1 MAFKINIADKS
12 GKTYHLESETEELLG
27 KELNDKIQ
35 GSDLSA
41 DLSGYELEIT
51 GMSDRAGFTAMKS
64 VPGVGLK
71 KLLLTYGKAM
81 WRRPRKEGKKMKS
94 NMTPKGLRMRRTV
107 RGRVISPEIIQINL
121 KILKQ
126 GAKALSEVFP
136 DQAQGKAKKEN
147 RAMKRAKK
155 KEQPAEAEQVAI

>member
-12 GKTYHLESETEELLG
+12 GKTYHLEAETEELMG
-27 KELNDKIQ
+27 KELNDKIA
-35 GSDLSA
+35 GSDLSS

-51 GMSDRAGFTAMKS
+51 GMSDKAGFTAMKE
-64 VPGVGLK
+64 VPGIGLK

-81 WRRPRKEGKKMKS
+81 HGRPRKEGKKMKS

-107 RGRVISPEIIQINL
+107 RGRAISTEIAQINFKVL
-121 KILKQ
+121 KH
-126 GAKALSEVFP
+126 GAKSLHEIFP
-136 DQAQGKAKKEN
+136 DQVQGKAKKEN

-155 KEQPAEAEQVAI
+155 KEQPKEEKSE